1 MKRNTS
7 TKRLLNYFELNV
19 VSKRNTPITRV
30 IQYNLY
36 NVYRCLTFLRS
47 VKLCSTDTKKLQSTL
62 NFHPRRRLTCLADVE
77 MLSKQGFDP
86 NFLDLHTAGRFSPW
100 EKNPDF
106 RGKELT
112 ISFRRIRLNIGPIA
126 QFEPLT
132 SIMAG
137 NSSVDRRHCCTRQF
151 LSVASCKN
159 RFLKIA
165 IAHSP
170 LKQFSNRNG
179 LV

>member
-86 NFLDLHTAGRFSPW
+86 NF
-100 EKNPDF
+100 